1 MPTGK
6 VKWYEKSKGFG
17 FITAEDGKE
26 IYVNAAALPDGMHEL
41 RPGTRLE
48 FGVAEGRRGP
58 QALSLRVLEAAPS
71 VARAK
76 RKKPEAEAVVIEDL
90 IKLLDSVSNTLRKG
104 RYPEH
109 AYGKKV
115 ATVLRAVADDLD
127 A

>member
-17 FITAEDGKE
+17 FITTEDGKE
-26 IYVNAAALPDGMHEL
+26 IYVNAAALPDGLHEL

-58 QALSLRVLEAAPS
+58 QALSLRVLESAPS

-76 RKKPEAEAVVIEDL
+76 RKKPEDEAALIEDL
-90 IKLLDSVSNTLRKG
+90 IKLLDSVSNTLRNG

>member
-6 VKWYEKSKGFG
+6 VKWYEKAKGFG

-26 IYVNAAALPDGMHEL
+26 VYLNAAALPAGVQDL
-41 RPGTRLE
+41 RAGTRLE
-48 FGVAEGRRGP
+48 FGVADGRRGP
-58 QALSLRVLEAAPS
+58 QALGVRILEAAPS

-76 RKKPEAEAVVIEDL
+76 RKKPEQEAALIEDL

-104 RYPEH
+104 RYPDQAH
-109 AYGKKV
+109 GKKV

-127 A
+127 V

>member
-1 MPTGK
+1 MPSGK
-6 VKWYEKSKGFG
+6 VKWYEKAKGFG

-26 IYVNAAALPDGMHEL
+26 IYVNAAALPEGVHDL

-48 FGVAEGRRGP
+48 FGVADGRRGP
-58 QALSLRVLEAAPS
+58 QALSLRLLEQAPS

-76 RKKPEAEAVVIEDL
+76 RKKPEDEAVVIEDL
-90 IKLLDSVSNTLRKG
+90 ITLLDNVSNSLRKG
-104 RYPEH
+104 RYPEQ